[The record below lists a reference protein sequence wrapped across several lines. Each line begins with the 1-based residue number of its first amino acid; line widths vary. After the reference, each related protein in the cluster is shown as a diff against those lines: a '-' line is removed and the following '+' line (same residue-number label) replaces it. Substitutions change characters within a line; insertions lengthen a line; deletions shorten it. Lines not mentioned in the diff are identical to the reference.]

1 MDRDGIEETCLE
13 KTYFTTEE
21 SFPTVLK
28 RSEIVAFEVNEIT
41 PVEIALAEVVQK
53 NKELAAVNMKYSAL
67 AKAAQD
73 ISTNPLTMALNS
85 VVDVPAGAGISSYRT
100 SFFAP
105 EYATKHPE
113 RGEFVDK
120 LRSAVDQQV
129 CNQCQSP
136 RLTHSCMA
144 NIRSASSIV
153 VCDFMASCVHQKC

>member
-21 SFPTVLK
+21 TFPAVLR
-28 RSEIVAFEVNEIT
+28 RSEIIAFEVNETT

-53 NKELAAVNMKYSAL
+53 NKELAAVNMKYSSL

-85 VVDVPAGAGISSYRT
+85 VVDAPAGGGISSYRT
-100 SFFAP
+100 SFFDP
-105 EYATKHPE
+105 EYVTKHPE

-136 RLTHSCMA
+136 RLTRAHAWGTSGPHH
-144 NIRSASSIV
+144 R
-153 VCDFMASCVHQKC
+153 